1 MNVNFGSDP
10 YKNQYLFQGPNAL
23 DKLVQLVQDQSN
35 GTNPST
41 SLSDIFGSD
50 QATGFSS
57 DPFSSFQPDISLDF
71 SPDGKSAM
79 LNNPSMLN
87 GKEFQIKYDPANL
100 AQGPSLTFPD
110 GEATNLKNIQT
121 PDGGSFDLTNEDGIN
136 DFLRYAMDQGAS
148 GIKKNDQPFTP
159 PYAPST
165 QDTSS
170 YGNFGDLISDAM
182 NALNNALQN
191 YDPNNQYNNNQQ
203 YPPFPPQNWQDPNNQ
218 YNPYNQNPYGQYGQN
233 PYSSDPYSQYGQ
245 NPYGYNDPYSQYN
258 QNPYNQ
264 NPYGQYGQNPYSND
278 PYSQYNQNP
287 YAQNPYAYNN
297 PYNQYTQNP
306 YAQNP
311 YTSMG
316 YPMTGMIDPCTGI
329 PIGQV
334 MPQAIPQGLT
344 YQPIQQQIM
353 PQQQL
358 IAMPVQQQPVIQQQ
372 TVPLTT
378 TTQPVVQQQTIP
390 VTTQQVTS
398 VPVQTTTTTTQQTI
412 PLQVADAQQEQGSHI
427 VNQNINTLKNKNH

>member
-1 MNVNFGSDP
+1 MSVNFGSDP
-10 YKNQYLFQGPNAL
+10 YQYLPQDRRGEVFLNAL
-23 DKLVQLVQDQSN
+23 NKFLQQEQGANTTDS
-35 GTNPST
+35 ST

-79 LNNPSMLN
+79 LNNPSMLK

-110 GEATNLKNIQT
+110 GEATNLRNIQT

-159 PYAPST
+159 PYAPNT

-191 YDPNNQYNNNQQ
+191 YDPNGQYNNQQ

-233 PYSSDPYSQYGQ
+233 PYS
-245 NPYGYNDPYSQYN
+245 NDPYSQYN
-258 QNPYNQ
+258 QNPYN

-287 YAQNPYAYNN
+287 YNQYSQNPYAYNN
-297 PYNQYTQNP
+297 PYNQY
-306 YAQNP
+306 AQNP
-311 YTSMG
+311 YLTNPYTNTG

-378 TTQPVVQQQTIP
+378 TQQATIP

-427 VNQNINTLKNKNH
+427 VNQNINTLKNKNS